1 MFYKDKEI
9 NRVIEESV
17 PGKQITLSHL
27 IASPINEVFQNLNI
41 EPRGAMGIINITP
54 PEAAIIAADIA
65 GKTANVEI
73 SYLDRCSGAVIILGD
88 TESVEVALT
97 NVNDI
102 LINILHFEANPVTRT

>member
-27 IASPINEVFQNLNI
+27 IASPISEIFKTLEI
-41 EPRGAMGIINITP
+41 KPRGAVGIINITP
-54 PEAAIIAADIA
+54 AEAAIIAADIA

-73 SYLDRCSGAVIILGD
+73 GFLDRCSGAVLLVGD
-88 TESVEVALT
+88 TESVELALT
-97 NVNDI
+97 KVNDV
-102 LINILHFEANPVTRT
+102 LINVLHFEANPVTRT